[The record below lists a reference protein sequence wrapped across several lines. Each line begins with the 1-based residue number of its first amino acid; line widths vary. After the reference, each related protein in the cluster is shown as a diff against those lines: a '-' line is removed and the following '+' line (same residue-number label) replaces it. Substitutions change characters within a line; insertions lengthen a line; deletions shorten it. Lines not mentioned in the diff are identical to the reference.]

1 MMKNLAGKT
10 YEEQLK
16 SLGLFHPKRRMLGG
30 FIAVYSSSQGT
41 QIRHHEK
48 VLHQSRAGS

>member
-16 SLGLFHPKRRMLGG
+16 SLGLFHPKRRMLEG